1 MSQLK
6 SMSSNTLIQKT
17 PVTTIRRQM
26 EQIRAGLS
34 FRAVQNLQ
42 KALDLPMERIASV
55 LGMSRATLHRRKLQ
69 GKIDR
74 EESEKLVRYRSLLK
88 KAEEVF
94 GDAENAREWLTHPQ
108 RGLGNAVPLEFAK
121 SELGA
126 REVENLL
133 GRIEYGVYS
142 WGRRLAH
149 RHSQTWC
156 DGVFGGRRTG
166 V

>member
-6 SMSSNTLIQKT
+6 SMSSATLIQKT
-17 PVTTIRRQM
+17 PVTTIRRQI

-74 EESEKLVRYRSLLK
+74 EASEKLVRYQSLLK

-126 REVENLL
+126 GEVENLL

-142 WGRRLAH
+142 
-149 RHSQTWC
+149 
-156 DGVFGGRRTG
+156 
-166 V
+166 

>member
-1 MSQLK
+1 
-6 SMSSNTLIQKT
+6 MSSATLIQKT

-74 EESEKLVRYRSLLK
+74 EASEKLVRYQSLLK

-126 REVENLL
+126 GEVENLL

-142 WGRRLAH
+142 
-149 RHSQTWC
+149 
-156 DGVFGGRRTG
+156 
-166 V
+166 

>member
-1 MSQLK
+1 
-6 SMSSNTLIQKT
+6 MSSATLTQKT
-17 PVTTIRRQM
+17 PVTTIRRQI

-74 EESEKLVRYRSLLK
+74 EESEKLVRYQTLLK

-108 RGLGNAVPLEFAK
+108 RGLGNAMPLEFAK

-142 WGRRLAH
+142 
-149 RHSQTWC
+149 
-156 DGVFGGRRTG
+156 
-166 V
+166 

>member
-6 SMSSNTLIQKT
+6 SMSSATLIQKT

-42 KALDLPMERIASV
+42 KALDLPMEKIASV

-74 EESEKLVRYRSLLK
+74 EASEKLVRYQSLLK

-108 RGLGNAVPLEFAK
+108 RGLGNAVPLELAK

-126 REVENLL
+126 GEVENLL

-142 WGRRLAH
+142 
-149 RHSQTWC
+149 
-156 DGVFGGRRTG
+156 
-166 V
+166 

>member
-1 MSQLK
+1 
-6 SMSSNTLIQKT
+6 MSSATLTQKT
-17 PVTTIRRQM
+17 PVSAIRRQI

-42 KALDLPMERIASV
+42 KALDLPMEKIASA

-74 EESEKLVRYRSLLK
+74 EASEKLVRYQSLLK

-108 RGLGNAVPLEFAK
+108 RGLGNAMPLEFAK

-142 WGRRLAH
+142 
-149 RHSQTWC
+149 
-156 DGVFGGRRTG
+156 
-166 V
+166 

>member
-1 MSQLK
+1 
-6 SMSSNTLIQKT
+6 MSSATLTQKT
-17 PVTTIRRQM
+17 PVTTIRRQI

-74 EESEKLVRYRSLLK
+74 EESEKLVRYQTLLK

-126 REVENLL
+126 GEVENLL

-142 WGRRLAH
+142 
-149 RHSQTWC
+149 
-156 DGVFGGRRTG
+156 
-166 V
+166 

>member
-1 MSQLK
+1 
-6 SMSSNTLIQKT
+6 MSSATFIQKT
-17 PVTTIRRQM
+17 PGTAIRRQID
-26 EQIRAGLS
+26 QIRAGLS
-34 FRAVQNLQ
+34 FQAVQNLQ
-42 KALDLPMERIASV
+42 KALDLPMEKIASA

-74 EESEKLVRYRSLLK
+74 EESEKLVRYQRLLK

-94 GDAENAREWLTHPQ
+94 GDAENAREWLTRPQ

-121 SELGA
+121 SEIGA

-142 WGRRLAH
+142 
-149 RHSQTWC
+149 
-156 DGVFGGRRTG
+156 
-166 V
+166 

>member
-1 MSQLK
+1 
-6 SMSSNTLIQKT
+6 MSSATLIQKT
-17 PVTTIRRQM
+17 TAIRQQI

-74 EESEKLVRYRSLLK
+74 EASEKLVRYRSLLK

-142 WGRRLAH
+142 
-149 RHSQTWC
+149 
-156 DGVFGGRRTG
+156 
-166 V
+166 

>member
-1 MSQLK
+1 
-6 SMSSNTLIQKT
+6 MSSATLIQKT
-17 PVTTIRRQM
+17 PVMAIRRQI

-74 EESEKLVRYRSLLK
+74 EESEKLVRYQNLLK

-94 GDAENAREWLTHPQ
+94 GDAENAREWLRHRQ

-121 SELGA
+121 SEIGA

-142 WGRRLAH
+142 
-149 RHSQTWC
+149 
-156 DGVFGGRRTG
+156 
-166 V
+166 

>member
-1 MSQLK
+1 
-6 SMSSNTLIQKT
+6 MSSATLNQKT
-17 PVTTIRRQM
+17 PVTAIRRQI

-42 KALDLPMERIASV
+42 EALDLPMERIASV

-74 EESEKLVRYRSLLK
+74 EESEKLVRYQNLLK

-94 GDAENAREWLTHPQ
+94 GDAENAREWLRHRQ

-121 SELGA
+121 SEIGA

-142 WGRRLAH
+142 
-149 RHSQTWC
+149 
-156 DGVFGGRRTG
+156 
-166 V
+166 

>member
-1 MSQLK
+1 
-6 SMSSNTLIQKT
+6 MSSATLIHKT
-17 PVTTIRRQM
+17 PAAAIRRQI

-74 EESEKLVRYRSLLK
+74 EESEKLVRYQTLLK

-108 RGLGNAVPLEFAK
+108 RGLGNAMPLEFAK

-142 WGRRLAH
+142 
-149 RHSQTWC
+149 
-156 DGVFGGRRTG
+156 
-166 V
+166 

>member
-1 MSQLK
+1 
-6 SMSSNTLIQKT
+6 MSSATLIQKT
-17 PVTTIRRQM
+17 TAIRQQI

-74 EESEKLVRYRSLLK
+74 EESEKLVRYRSLLE

-142 WGRRLAH
+142 
-149 RHSQTWC
+149 
-156 DGVFGGRRTG
+156 
-166 V
+166 

>member
-1 MSQLK
+1 
-6 SMSSNTLIQKT
+6 MSSATLIQKT
-17 PVTTIRRQM
+17 PVTSIRRQID
-26 EQIRAGLS
+26 QIRAGLS

-74 EESEKLVRYRSLLK
+74 EASEKLVRYQSLLK

-126 REVENLL
+126 GEVENLL
-133 GRIEYGVYS
+133 GRIEYAVYS
-142 WGRRLAH
+142 
-149 RHSQTWC
+149 
-156 DGVFGGRRTG
+156 
-166 V
+166 

>member
-1 MSQLK
+1 
-6 SMSSNTLIQKT
+6 MSSATLIRKT
-17 PVTTIRRQM
+17 PVTTVRRQI
-26 EQIRAGLS
+26 EQIRAGLN

-74 EESEKLVRYRSLLK
+74 EESEKLVRYRSLMK

-142 WGRRLAH
+142 
-149 RHSQTWC
+149 
-156 DGVFGGRRTG
+156 
-166 V
+166 

>member
-6 SMSSNTLIQKT
+6 SMSSATLIHKT

-74 EESEKLVRYRSLLK
+74 EASEKLVRYQSLLK

-126 REVENLL
+126 GEVENLL

-142 WGRRLAH
+142 
-149 RHSQTWC
+149 
-156 DGVFGGRRTG
+156 
-166 V
+166 

>member
-1 MSQLK
+1 
-6 SMSSNTLIQKT
+6 MSSATLIRKT
-17 PVTTIRRQM
+17 PVTTVRRQI
-26 EQIRAGLS
+26 EQIRAGLN

-42 KALDLPMERIASV
+42 RALDLPMERIASV

-88 KAEEVF
+88 KAEDVF

-142 WGRRLAH
+142 
-149 RHSQTWC
+149 
-156 DGVFGGRRTG
+156 
-166 V
+166 

>member
-1 MSQLK
+1 
-6 SMSSNTLIQKT
+6 MSSATLIQKT
-17 PVTTIRRQM
+17 PVATVRRQI

-55 LGMSRATLHRRKLQ
+55 LGMSRATLHRRKIQ

-94 GDAENAREWLTHPQ
+94 GDAENARQWLTHPQ
-108 RGLGNAVPLEFAK
+108 RGLGNAMPLEFAK

-133 GRIEYGVYS
+133 GRIEYSVYS
-142 WGRRLAH
+142 
-149 RHSQTWC
+149 
-156 DGVFGGRRTG
+156 
-166 V
+166 

>member
-1 MSQLK
+1 
-6 SMSSNTLIQKT
+6 MSSATLIHKT
-17 PVTTIRRQM
+17 PVTAIRRQI
-26 EQIRAGLS
+26 EQIGTGLS

-42 KALDLPMERIASV
+42 KALDLPMETIASV

-74 EESEKLVRYRSLLK
+74 EESEKLVRYQSLLK

-94 GDAENAREWLTHPQ
+94 GDAENAREWLTHRQ

-142 WGRRLAH
+142 
-149 RHSQTWC
+149 
-156 DGVFGGRRTG
+156 
-166 V
+166 

>member
-1 MSQLK
+1 
-6 SMSSNTLIQKT
+6 MSSAALIQKT
-17 PVTTIRRQM
+17 PVTTIRRQI

-74 EESEKLVRYRSLLK
+74 EASEKLVRYQSLLK

-126 REVENLL
+126 GEVENLL

-142 WGRRLAH
+142 
-149 RHSQTWC
+149 
-156 DGVFGGRRTG
+156 
-166 V
+166 